1 MLQAN
6 TVVQMYAL
14 KHPDYTFQAWHVFVA
29 YIIAT
34 WVACLLVCFFNR
46 GMPWLSQAGIFFLL
60 AGFFI
65 TVIVV

>member
-1 MLQAN
+1 
-6 TVVQMYAL
+6 MYAL

-29 YIIAT
+29 YAIAT
-34 WVACLLVCFFNR
+34 WIACLLVCFCNR
-46 GMPWLSQAGIFFLL
+46 AMPWMSKVGIFCLI